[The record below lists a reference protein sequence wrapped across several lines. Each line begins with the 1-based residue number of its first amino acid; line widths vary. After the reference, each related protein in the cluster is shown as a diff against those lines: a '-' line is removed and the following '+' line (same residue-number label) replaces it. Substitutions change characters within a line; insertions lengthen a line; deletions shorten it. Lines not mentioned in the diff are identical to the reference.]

1 MESIVLALGRKIL
14 PSSLYERLASSSI
27 ARRLARGSL
36 WSLFGS
42 ASARILVL
50 VAMILVARVLG
61 QVSFGEL
68 GLIQSTLGMA
78 GLMAG
83 VGLGETATRFV
94 AKYATSDPLRAGR
107 VIALVTS
114 VSIGTVLLATVV
126 LISVSGVIAGA
137 MLHAPQ
143 LQSAL
148 VWGSLLMA
156 ATAFRGIQGGVF
168 AGLEKFDALAKLNIL
183 DGVVSLI
190 AMVFLA
196 RLMGVEGAVLG
207 LALGAIMVWLVGRT
221 LLMKELSS
229 RGIVVRYGG
238 CGADW
243 RILTGYSLPSLL
255 AGLVA
260 TPVLWFAMTLVARS
274 GQGFAGL
281 GLYNAAYQW
290 HGPMMFIPMILMS
303 VTIPVLVQEW
313 EADRKERFR
322 AVTLWMCGLML
333 ALSLPPAVV
342 ASFLSPWIMGLYG
355 PGFRGGWTVLVLL
368 LAAAPLHA
376 LAKIASGALLG
387 MNRAWWVLG
396 VNLGWGATLLA
407 VTAWL
412 VPTRG
417 VMGLAI
423 AFVAVYGVLGP
434 LSLALV
440 LVGSR
445 QCAVPNFGSHTTSR
459 QRKNS

>member
-1 MESIVLALGRKIL
+1 MLAMGRKIL
-14 PSSLYERLASSSI
+14 PSSLYERLTTSSI
-27 ARRLARGSL
+27 AKRLARGSL

-42 ASARILVL
+42 ATARILVL
-50 VAMILVARVLG
+50 VAMIVVARVLG

-83 VGLGETATRFV
+83 MGLGETATRFV

-126 LISVSGVIAGA
+126 LISVSGAIAGA
-137 MLHAPQ
+137 MLNAPH

-148 VWGSLLMA
+148 VWGSSLMA
-156 ATAFRGIQGGVF
+156 ATAFRGIQGGVL

-190 AMVFLA
+190 TMVFLA
-196 RLMGVEGAVLG
+196 RLMGVEGALLG
-207 LALGAIMVWLVGRT
+207 LALGAIMVWVVGRV
-221 LLMKELSS
+221 LLMKELNS

-243 RILTGYSLPSLL
+243 RILTGFSLPSLM
-255 AGLVA
+255 ANLVV
-260 TPVLWFAMTLVARS
+260 TPALWFAMTLVAQS
-274 GQGFAGL
+274 EQGFAGL
-281 GLYNAAYQW
+281 ALYNAAYQW
-290 HGPMMFIPMILMS
+290 HGPMVFLPMILMWVS
-303 VTIPVLVQEW
+303 IPVLVQEW
-313 EADRKERFR
+313 EAGRKQRFR
-322 AVTLWMCGLML
+322 AVTLWISGLML
-333 ALSLPPAVV
+333 TITLPSAVV
-342 ASFLSPWIMGLYG
+342 AALFSPWIMSLYG
-355 PGFRGGWTVLVLL
+355 PGFRQGWMVLVLL
-368 LAAAPLHA
+368 LAAAPLNA

-387 MNRAWWVLG
+387 MNRAWWV
-396 VNLGWGATLLA
+396 VVINLGWSATVLA

-417 VMGLAI
+417 VLGLAI
-423 AFVAVYGVLGP
+423 AYVAASAMLGTF
-434 LSLALV
+434 SLASV
-440 LVGSR
+440 LVGSKQR
-445 QCAVPNFGSHTTSR
+445 VAPEFVPDTTDHR
-459 QRKNS
+459 

>member
-1 MESIVLALGRKIL
+1 MESIALELGKKLL

-27 ARRLARGSL
+27 VMRLARGSV

-42 ASARILVL
+42 ATARILVL

-61 QVSFGEL
+61 RVSFGEL
-68 GLIQSTLGMA
+68 GLIQSTLGTA
-78 GLMAG
+78 GLIAG
-83 VGLGETATRFV
+83 IGLGETATRFV

-107 VIALVTS
+107 VIALVMS
-114 VSIGTVLLATVV
+114 VSIGTVLVATVV
-126 LISVSGVIAGA
+126 LISVSGLIAGA
-137 MLHAPQ
+137 VLNAPQ

-148 VWGSLLMA
+148 VWGSVLMA

-168 AGLEKFDALAKLNIL
+168 AGLEKFDALAKLNVL

-190 AMVFLA
+190 TMVFLA
-196 RLMGVEGAVLG
+196 QLLGVRGAVLG
-207 LALGAIMVWLVGRT
+207 LTLGATMVWLTGRV
-221 LLMKELSS
+221 LLIKELHR
-229 RGIVVRYGG
+229 RGISVNYRG

-255 AGLVA
+255 AALVA
-260 TPVLWFAMTLVARS
+260 TPVLWIAMTLVAGS

-290 HGPMMFIPMILMS
+290 HGPMVFIPMVLLS
-303 VTIPVLVQEW
+303 VSIPVLVQEW
-313 EADRKERFR
+313 EAGRKERFR
-322 AVTLWMCGLML
+322 AVTFWICGLMF
-333 ALSLPPAVV
+333 ALSLPPVLLA
-342 ASFLSPWIMGLYG
+342 ALFSPWIMSFYG
-355 PGFRGGWTVLVLL
+355 PGFREGWMILVLL

-376 LAKIASGALLG
+376 LSKIASGALLG

-396 VNLGWGATLLA
+396 LNMVWSGTLLA

-417 VMGLAI
+417 AMGLAI
-423 AFVAVYGVLGP
+423 AFLAAYATLGA
-434 LSLALV
+434 LSLTSIL
-440 LVGSR
+440 LGSKER
-445 QCAVPNFGSHTTSR
+445 VTPQLAPDTADNR
-459 QRKNS
+459 